1 MSGESFNIFDLKKLI
16 NRAINTKNIA
26 KLKIVLII
34 VNIHGVNDIKYNNDA
49 IEPNKPDRNIK
60 HFIKNWFMRSSGFS
74 ELRMAGGMER
84 VMLFNKEHIIR
95 IAKPNQKNNVLSAY
109 IILSLGRTETFPLPA
124 FLSSNGQQSLL
135 EGHISISDLF
145 E

>member
-1 MSGESFNIFDLKKLI
+1 LSGESFDIFDLKKLI
-16 NRAINTKNIA
+16 NRAIDTKNIA

-34 VNIHGVNDIKYNNDA
+34 VNTSGVNDIKYNNDA

-60 HFIKNWFMRSSGFS
+60 HFIKKLFMSSSGLS

-95 IAKPNQKNNVLSAY
+95 IAKPNQKNNVLNSY
-109 IILSLGRTETFPLPA
+109 RILLLGRT
-124 FLSSNGQQSLL
+124 
-135 EGHISISDLF
+135 
-145 E
+145 